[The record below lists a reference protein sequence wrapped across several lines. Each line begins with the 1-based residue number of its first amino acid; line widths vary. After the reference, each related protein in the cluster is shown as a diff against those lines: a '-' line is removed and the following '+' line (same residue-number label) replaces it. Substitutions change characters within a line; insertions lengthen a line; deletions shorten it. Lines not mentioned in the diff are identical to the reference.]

1 MHRTAD
7 QEFRT
12 VPINQSVDIEIWEK
26 QYAQTPLKILTTN
39 LKADTRQVHAG
50 TKKRSQ
56 QKTQT
61 INP

>member
-39 LKADTRQVHAG
+39 LKADR
-50 TKKRSQ
+50 
-56 QKTQT
+56 
-61 INP
+61 